1 VERKIIFYSK
11 LPTTIKEGF
20 DIALERDELEST
32 TVSIK
37 EESKLGLLFTQ
48 GDCNYLIIMD
58 TPAVQDL
65 NEEDEMD
72 INLQDGLE

>member
-1 VERKIIFYSK
+1 MERKIIFYTK
-11 LPTTIKEGF
+11 LPTSIKERF

-37 EESKLGLLFTQ
+37 DESKLGLLFTE
-48 GDCNYLIIMD
+48 GDINYLIIMN

-65 NEEDEMD
+65 NDDEID
-72 INLQDGLE
+72 LDF

>member
-1 VERKIIFYSK
+1 MERKIIFYTK
-11 LPTTIKEGF
+11 LPTSIKEGF

-37 EESKLGLLFTQ
+37 DESKLGLLFTE
-48 GDCNYLIIMD
+48 GDVNYLIIMN

-65 NEEDEMD
+65 YDDEID
-72 INLQDGLE
+72 LDLQDGVE

>member
-1 VERKIIFYSK
+1 MERKIIFYTK
-11 LPTTIKEGF
+11 LPTSIKERF

-37 EESKLGLLFTQ
+37 DESKLGLLFTE
-48 GDCNYLIIMD
+48 GDVNYLIIMN

-65 NEEDEMD
+65 NDDEID
-72 INLQDGLE
+72 LDLQEGVE